1 MELVVHLAQA
11 LAGDV
16 GVDLRGADAGVTK
29 EFLDDAKIGA
39 AFQEMGGKAVPQHVR
54 CHVCLL
60 YTSPSPRD

>member
-29 EFLDDAKIGA
+29 EFLNDTKVGT
-39 AFQEMGGKAVPQHVR
+39 AFQ
-54 CHVCLL
+54 
-60 YTSPSPRD
+60 